1 MTLDSSFKVATM
13 EGRKNLKAKSSL
25 FSSQIDFV
33 KGVVSLDG
41 FPPDDR
47 PEVCFAGRSNVGKSS
62 LLNAITKRKSLA
74 RTSNTPGRTQQINYF
89 SVSNKLY
96 IVDLPGYGYAKAP
109 LYEVKKWQKLI
120 YSYMSG
126 RRNLKRIFLLIDI
139 RHGIK
144 SNDIE
149 IMKLLDEAA
158 VNYQIIFTKCDKIK
172 GQVLENLVMEYTK
185 SLDLQIAVYPEVI
198 ISSAQ
203 KKEGIEIIRS
213 EIEKFC

>member
-13 EGRKNLKAKSSL
+13 EGRKNLKAKNSL
-25 FSSQIDFV
+25 FSSQVDFV

-89 SVSNKLY
+89 SVGNKLY

-109 LYEVKKWQKLI
+109 LHEVQKWQELVF
-120 YSYMSG
+120 SYMSG

-149 IMKLLDEAA
+149 IMNLLDEAA

-172 GQVLENLVMEYTK
+172 GQTLENLVMDYTK
-185 SLDLQIAVYPEVI
+185 SLDPQIAVYPEVI
-198 ISSAQ
+198 ISSAKQ
-203 KKEGIEIIRS
+203 KKGIEIIRS

>member
-13 EGRKNLKAKSSL
+13 EGRRNLKAKNSL
-25 FSSQIDFV
+25 FSSQVDFV

-109 LYEVKKWQKLI
+109 LHEVQKWQELVF
-120 YSYMSG
+120 SYMSG

-149 IMKLLDEAA
+149 IMNLLDEAA

-172 GQVLENLVMEYTK
+172 GQTLENLVMDYTK
-185 SLDLQIAVYPEVI
+185 SLDPQIAVYPEVI

-203 KKEGIEIIRS
+203 QKEGIEIIRS
-213 EIEKFC
+213 EIENFC

>member
-13 EGRKNLKAKSSL
+13 EGRKNLKAKNSL
-25 FSSQIDFV
+25 FSSQVDFV

-172 GQVLENLVMEYTK
+172 GQVLENLVMEYAK

>member
-13 EGRKNLKAKSSL
+13 EGRRNLKAKNSL
-25 FSSQIDFV
+25 FSSQVDFV

-109 LYEVKKWQKLI
+109 LHEVQKWQELVF
-120 YSYMSG
+120 SYMSG

-149 IMKLLDEAA
+149 IMNLLDEAA

-172 GQVLENLVMEYTK
+172 GQTLENLVMDYTK
-185 SLDLQIAVYPEVI
+185 SLDPQIAVYPEVI

-203 KKEGIEIIRS
+203 QKKGIEIIRS

>member
-13 EGRKNLKAKSSL
+13 EGRKNLKAKNSL
-25 FSSQIDFV
+25 FSSQVDFV

-109 LYEVKKWQKLI
+109 LYEVKKWQELVF
-120 YSYMSG
+120 SYMSG

-172 GQVLENLVMEYTK
+172 GQVLENLVMEYAK

>member
-13 EGRKNLKAKSSL
+13 EGRRNLKAKNSL

-109 LYEVKKWQKLI
+109 LHEVKKWQKLVF
-120 YSYMSG
+120 SYMSG
-126 RRNLKRIFLLIDI
+126 RPNLKRIFLLIDI

-144 SNDIE
+144 GNDIE
-149 IMKLLDEAA
+149 IMNLLDEAA

-172 GQVLENLVMEYTK
+172 GQTLENLVMDYTK
-185 SLDLQIAVYPEVI
+185 SLDPQIAVYPEVI

-203 KKEGIEIIRS
+203 QKKGIEIIRS

>member
-13 EGRKNLKAKSSL
+13 EGRRNLKAKNSL
-25 FSSQIDFV
+25 FSSQVDFV

-109 LYEVKKWQKLI
+109 LHEVKKWQKLVF
-120 YSYMSG
+120 SYMSG

-149 IMKLLDEAA
+149 IMNLLDEAA

-172 GQVLENLVMEYTK
+172 GQILENLVMDYTK
-185 SLDLQIAVYPEVI
+185 SLDPQIAVYPEVI

-203 KKEGIEIIRS
+203 QKKGIEIIRS

>member
-13 EGRKNLKAKSSL
+13 EGRKNLKAKNSL
-25 FSSQIDFV
+25 FSSQVDFV

-109 LYEVKKWQKLI
+109 LHEVKKWQKLVF
-120 YSYMSG
+120 SYMSG

-149 IMKLLDEAA
+149 IMNLLDEAA

-172 GQVLENLVMEYTK
+172 GQTLENLVMDYAK
-185 SLDLQIAVYPEVI
+185 SLDSQIAVYPEVI

>member
-1 MTLDSSFKVATM
+1 MTFDSSFKVATM
-13 EGRKNLKAKSSL
+13 EGRKNLKAKNSL

-47 PEVCFAGRSNVGKSS
+47 PEICFAGRSNVGKSS

-89 SVSNKLY
+89 SVGNKLY

-109 LYEVKKWQKLI
+109 LHEVKKWQELI
-120 YSYMSG
+120 FSYMSG
-126 RRNLKRIFLLIDI
+126 RRNLKRVFLLIDI

-149 IMKLLDEAA
+149 IMNLLDEAA
-158 VNYQIIFTKCDKIK
+158 VNYQIIFTKCDKMK
-172 GQVLENLVMEYTK
+172 GQVLENLVMEYAK
-185 SLDLQIAVYPEVI
+185 ALDLQIAVYPEVI
-198 ISSAQ
+198 ISSTQQ
-203 KKEGIEIIRS
+203 KQGIEIIRS

>member
-13 EGRKNLKAKSSL
+13 EGRKNLKAKNSL
-25 FSSQIDFV
+25 FSSQVDFV

-109 LYEVKKWQKLI
+109 LYEVQKWQKLI

-172 GQVLENLVMEYTK
+172 GQVLENLVMEYAK

>member
-13 EGRKNLKAKSSL
+13 EGRKNLKAKNSL
-25 FSSQIDFV
+25 FSSQVDFV

-89 SVSNKLY
+89 SVGNKLY

-109 LYEVKKWQKLI
+109 LHEVQKWQELVF
-120 YSYMSG
+120 SYMSG

-149 IMKLLDEAA
+149 IMNLLDEAA

-172 GQVLENLVMEYTK
+172 GQTLENLVMDYAK
-185 SLDLQIAVYPEVI
+185 SLDSQIAVYPEVI

-203 KKEGIEIIRS
+203 QKEGIEIIRS

>member
-13 EGRKNLKAKSSL
+13 EGRKNLKAKNSL
-25 FSSQIDFV
+25 FSSQVDFV

-96 IVDLPGYGYAKAP
+96 IVDLPGYGYARAP
-109 LYEVKKWQKLI
+109 LYEVQKWQKLI

-149 IMKLLDEAA
+149 IMNLLDEAA

-172 GQVLENLVMEYTK
+172 GQTMENLVMDYAK
-185 SLDLQIAVYPEVI
+185 SLDSQIAVYPEVI

-203 KKEGIEIIRS
+203 QKEGIEIIRS

>member
-13 EGRKNLKAKSSL
+13 EGRKNLKTKSLL
-25 FSSQIDFV
+25 FSSQINFV

-109 LYEVKKWQKLI
+109 LHEVKKWQKLVF
-120 YSYMSG
+120 SYMSG

-149 IMKLLDEAA
+149 IMNLLDEAA

-172 GQVLENLVMEYTK
+172 GQTLENLVMDYTK
-185 SLDLQIAVYPEVI
+185 SLDPQIALYPEVI

-203 KKEGIEIIRS
+203 QKKGIEIIRS

>member
-13 EGRKNLKAKSSL
+13 EGRKNLKAKNL
-25 FSSQIDFV
+25 FFSSQIDFV

-62 LLNAITKRKSLA
+62 LLNAITQRKSLA

-109 LYEVKKWQKLI
+109 LHEVKKWQKLVF
-120 YSYMSG
+120 SYMSG

-149 IMKLLDEAA
+149 IMNLLDEAA

-172 GQVLENLVMEYTK
+172 GQTLENFVMDYTK
-185 SLDLQIAVYPEVI
+185 SLDPQIAVYPEVI

-203 KKEGIEIIRS
+203 QKKGIEIIRS

>member
-13 EGRKNLKAKSSL
+13 EGRKNLKAKNSL

-109 LYEVKKWQKLI
+109 LHEVKKWQKLVF
-120 YSYMSG
+120 SYMSG

-149 IMKLLDEAA
+149 IMNLLDEAA

-172 GQVLENLVMEYTK
+172 GQTLENLVMDYTK
-185 SLDLQIAVYPEVI
+185 SLDPQIAVYPEVI

-203 KKEGIEIIRS
+203 QKKGIEIIRS

>member
-13 EGRKNLKAKSSL
+13 EGRRNLKAKNSL
-25 FSSQIDFV
+25 FSSQVDFV

-109 LYEVKKWQKLI
+109 LHEVQKWQELVF
-120 YSYMSG
+120 SYMSG

-149 IMKLLDEAA
+149 IMNLLDEAA

-172 GQVLENLVMEYTK
+172 GQILENLVMDYTK
-185 SLDLQIAVYPEVI
+185 SLDPQIAVYPEVI

-203 KKEGIEIIRS
+203 QKEGIEIIRS
-213 EIEKFC
+213 EIENFC

>member
-13 EGRKNLKAKSSL
+13 EGRKNLKAKNSL
-25 FSSQIDFV
+25 FSSQVDFV

-109 LYEVKKWQKLI
+109 LHEVQKWQELVF
-120 YSYMSG
+120 SYMSG

-149 IMKLLDEAA
+149 IMNLLDEAA

-172 GQVLENLVMEYTK
+172 GQILENLVMDYTK
-185 SLDLQIAVYPEVI
+185 SLDPQIAVYPEVI

-203 KKEGIEIIRS
+203 QKEGIEIIRS
-213 EIEKFC
+213 EIENFC

>member
-13 EGRKNLKAKSSL
+13 EGRKNLKAKNSL
-25 FSSQIDFV
+25 FSSQVDFV

-74 RTSNTPGRTQQINYF
+74 RTSNTPGRTQQINFF

-109 LYEVKKWQKLI
+109 LHEVQKWQELVF
-120 YSYMSG
+120 SYMSG
-126 RRNLKRIFLLIDI
+126 RPNLKRIFLLIDI

-149 IMKLLDEAA
+149 IMNLLDEAA
-158 VNYQIIFTKCDKIK
+158 VNYQIIFTKSDKIK
-172 GQVLENLVMEYTK
+172 GQILENLVMDYTK
-185 SLDLQIAVYPEVI
+185 SLDPQIAVYPEVI

-203 KKEGIEIIRS
+203 QKEGIEIIRS

>member
-13 EGRKNLKAKSSL
+13 EGRKNLKAKDSL
-25 FSSQIDFV
+25 FSSQVDFV

-89 SVSNKLY
+89 SVGNKLY

-109 LYEVKKWQKLI
+109 LHEVKKWQKLVF
-120 YSYMSG
+120 SYMSG

-149 IMKLLDEAA
+149 IMNLLDEAA

-172 GQVLENLVMEYTK
+172 GQILENLVMDYTK
-185 SLDLQIAVYPEVI
+185 SLNSQIAVYPEVI

-213 EIEKFC
+213 EIENFC

>member
-13 EGRKNLKAKSSL
+13 EGRKNLKAKNSL
-25 FSSQIDFV
+25 FSSQVDFV

-89 SVSNKLY
+89 SVGNKLY

-109 LYEVKKWQKLI
+109 LNEVQKWQELVF
-120 YSYMSG
+120 SYMSG

-149 IMKLLDEAA
+149 IMNLLDEAA

-172 GQVLENLVMEYTK
+172 GQTLENLVMDYAK
-185 SLDLQIAVYPEVI
+185 SLDSQIAVYPEVI

-203 KKEGIEIIRS
+203 QKEGIEIIRS

>member
-1 MTLDSSFKVATM
+1 M
-13 EGRKNLKAKSSL
+13 
-25 FSSQIDFV
+25 
-33 KGVVSLDG
+33 
-41 FPPDDR
+41 
-47 PEVCFAGRSNVGKSS
+47 
-62 LLNAITKRKSLA
+62 
-74 RTSNTPGRTQQINYF
+74 
-89 SVSNKLY
+89 
-96 IVDLPGYGYAKAP
+96 DLPGYGYAKAP

-172 GQVLENLVMEYTK
+172 GQVLENLVMEYAK

>member
-13 EGRKNLKAKSSL
+13 EGRKNLKAKNSL
-25 FSSQIDFV
+25 FSSQVDFV

-109 LYEVKKWQKLI
+109 LHEVKKWQELVF
-120 YSYMSG
+120 SYMSG

-149 IMKLLDEAA
+149 IMNLLDEAA

-172 GQVLENLVMEYTK
+172 GQTLENLVMDYAK
-185 SLDLQIAVYPEVI
+185 SLDSQIAVYPEVI

-203 KKEGIEIIRS
+203 QKEGIEIIRS

>member
-13 EGRKNLKAKSSL
+13 EGRKNLKAKNSL
-25 FSSQIDFV
+25 FSSQVDFV

-109 LYEVKKWQKLI
+109 LHEVQKWQELVF
-120 YSYMSG
+120 SYMSG

-149 IMKLLDEAA
+149 IMNLLDEAA

-172 GQVLENLVMEYTK
+172 GQTLENLVMDYTK
-185 SLDLQIAVYPEVI
+185 SLDPQIAVYPEVI

-203 KKEGIEIIRS
+203 QKEGIEIIRS
-213 EIEKFC
+213 EIENFC

>member
-13 EGRKNLKAKSSL
+13 EGRRNLKAKNSL
-25 FSSQIDFV
+25 FSSQVDFV

-109 LYEVKKWQKLI
+109 LHEVQKWQELVF
-120 YSYMSG
+120 SYMSG

-149 IMKLLDEAA
+149 IMNLLDEAA

-172 GQVLENLVMEYTK
+172 GQTLENLVMGYTK
-185 SLDLQIAVYPEVI
+185 SLDPQIAVYPEVI

-203 KKEGIEIIRS
+203 QKEGIEIIRS

>member
-13 EGRKNLKAKSSL
+13 EGRKNLKAKNSL

-109 LYEVKKWQKLI
+109 LHEVQKWQELVF
-120 YSYMSG
+120 SYMSG

-149 IMKLLDEAA
+149 IMNLLDEAA

-172 GQVLENLVMEYTK
+172 GQILENLVMDYTK
-185 SLDLQIAVYPEVI
+185 SLDPQIAVYPEVI

-203 KKEGIEIIRS
+203 QKKGIEIIRS

>member
-13 EGRKNLKAKSSL
+13 EGRKNLKAKNSL
-25 FSSQIDFV
+25 FSSQVDFV

-74 RTSNTPGRTQQINYF
+74 RTSNTPGRTQQINFF

-109 LYEVKKWQKLI
+109 LHEVQKWQELVF
-120 YSYMSG
+120 SYMSG

-149 IMKLLDEAA
+149 IMNLLDEAA
-158 VNYQIIFTKCDKIK
+158 VNYQIIFTKSDKIK
-172 GQVLENLVMEYTK
+172 GQILENLVMDYTK
-185 SLDLQIAVYPEVI
+185 SLDPQIAVYPEVI

-203 KKEGIEIIRS
+203 QKEGIEIIRS

>member
-13 EGRKNLKAKSSL
+13 EGRKNLKAKNSL

-109 LYEVKKWQKLI
+109 LHEVKKWQKLVF
-120 YSYMSG
+120 SYMSG

-149 IMKLLDEAA
+149 IMNLLDEAA

>member
-13 EGRKNLKAKSSL
+13 EGRKNLKAKNSL
-25 FSSQIDFV
+25 FSSQVDFV

-109 LYEVKKWQKLI
+109 LHEVQKWQKLVF
-120 YSYMSG
+120 SYMSG

-149 IMKLLDEAA
+149 IMNLLDEAA

-172 GQVLENLVMEYTK
+172 GQILENLVMDYTK
-185 SLDLQIAVYPEVI
+185 SLDPQIAVYPEVI

-203 KKEGIEIIRS
+203 QKEGIEIIRS

>member
-13 EGRKNLKAKSSL
+13 EGRKNLKAKNSL

-109 LYEVKKWQKLI
+109 LHEVKKWQKLVF
-120 YSYMSG
+120 SYMSG

-149 IMKLLDEAA
+149 IMSLLDEAA
-158 VNYQIIFTKCDKIK
+158 VNYQIVFTKCDKIK
-172 GQVLENLVMEYTK
+172 GQVLENLVMDHAK
-185 SLDLQIAVYPEVI
+185 SLDSQIAVYPEVI

-203 KKEGIEIIRS
+203 QKEGIEIIRS

>member
-13 EGRKNLKAKSSL
+13 EGRKNLKAKNSL

-109 LYEVKKWQKLI
+109 LHEVKQWQKLVF
-120 YSYMSG
+120 SYMSG

-149 IMKLLDEAA
+149 IMNLLDEAA

-172 GQVLENLVMEYTK
+172 GQILENLVMGYAK
-185 SLDLQIAVYPEVI
+185 SLDSQIAVYPEVI

-203 KKEGIEIIRS
+203 QKEGIEIIRS

>member
-13 EGRKNLKAKSSL
+13 EGRKNLKAKNSL

-109 LYEVKKWQKLI
+109 LNEVKKWQKLVF
-120 YSYMSG
+120 SYMSG

-149 IMKLLDEAA
+149 IMNLLDEAA
-158 VNYQIIFTKCDKIK
+158 VNYQIVFTKCDKIK
-172 GQVLENLVMEYTK
+172 GQILENLVMDYAK
-185 SLDLQIAVYPEVI
+185 SLDSQIAVYPEVI

-203 KKEGIEIIRS
+203 QKEGIEIIRS

>member
-13 EGRKNLKAKSSL
+13 EGRRNLKAKNSL
-25 FSSQIDFV
+25 FSSQVDFV

-109 LYEVKKWQKLI
+109 LHEVQKWQELVF
-120 YSYMSG
+120 SYMSG

-149 IMKLLDEAA
+149 IMNLLDEAA

-172 GQVLENLVMEYTK
+172 GQILENLVMDYTK
-185 SLDLQIAVYPEVI
+185 SLDPQIAVYPEVI

-203 KKEGIEIIRS
+203 QKEGIEIIRS

>member
-13 EGRKNLKAKSSL
+13 EGRRNLKAKNSL
-25 FSSQIDFV
+25 FSSQVDFV

-109 LYEVKKWQKLI
+109 LHEVKKWQKLVF
-120 YSYMSG
+120 SYMSG

-149 IMKLLDEAA
+149 IMNLLDEAA

-172 GQVLENLVMEYTK
+172 GQTLENLVMDYTK
-185 SLDLQIAVYPEVI
+185 SLDPQIAVYPEVI

-203 KKEGIEIIRS
+203 QKEGIEIIRS

>member
-13 EGRKNLKAKSSL
+13 EGRKHLKAKNSL

-33 KGVVSLDG
+33 KGVVSLDD

-89 SVSNKLY
+89 SVGNKLY

-109 LYEVKKWQKLI
+109 LHEVQKWQELVF
-120 YSYMSG
+120 SYMSG

-149 IMKLLDEAA
+149 IMNLLDEAA

-172 GQVLENLVMEYTK
+172 GQTLENLVMDYTK
-185 SLDLQIAVYPEVI
+185 SLDPQIAVYPEVI

-203 KKEGIEIIRS
+203 QKKGIEIIRS

>member
-13 EGRKNLKAKSSL
+13 EGRKNLKAKNSL

-109 LYEVKKWQKLI
+109 LHEVKKWQKLVF
-120 YSYMSG
+120 SYMSG

-149 IMKLLDEAA
+149 IMNLLDEAA

-172 GQVLENLVMEYTK
+172 GQILENLVMDYAK
-185 SLDLQIAVYPEVI
+185 SLDSQIAVYPEVI
-198 ISSAQ
+198 ISSIQQ
-203 KKEGIEIIRS
+203 KQGIEIIRS

>member
-149 IMKLLDEAA
+149 IMELLDEAA